1 MKLAMLGAVSLLVA
15 CKGKA
20 PSKAAAEGSAAPGSA
35 AVAPVAASDAA
46 TAPGSAAEAPP
57 VPPKVAALGATLEAL
72 LRELEG
78 DARSRKTCAHVM
90 AIQKQAIAVAREV
103 PPGVDAAAWETVN
116 EDIRG
121 SLEGLGPYCG
131 DDPPDDSVE
140 LPGLYAN
147 YKLLLTLLPRAAL
160 AAWQLQSTPVEVEC
174 LSPAAAS
181 KPADRAP
188 RRLARATPLTVCQ
201 QQANIGQA
209 CACLASSLASW
220 GASTGLEG
228 PVTCEPAELR
238 GAQAQLVILRDT
250 PADPATTAAGTAIVL
265 LARRGERWSA
275 LQVVDAAP
283 DVDLGETPN
292 ATHAVTVRAYQERT
306 GVGGTTIWIESQNQ
320 YTETDA
326 GEEEM
331 RGTASLTLCAIPTA
345 ASAQPSCDAPIRLAS
360 WDQTITRARG
370 DGNDQCAIRTGYAYR
385 ATLTSQGALTLAL
398 ERGKDDAGRAGR
410 YQR

>member
-1 MKLAMLGAVSLLVA
+1 V
-15 CKGKA
+15 A
-20 PSKAAAEGSAAPGSA
+20 PSE
-35 AVAPVAASDAA
+35 ASA
-46 TAPGSAAEAPP
+46 TAGSAAEAPP
-57 VPPKVAALGATLEAL
+57 LPPKVAALGATLEAL
-72 LRELEG
+72 LREPEG
-78 DARSRKTCAHVM
+78 DARSRKTCAQFM
-90 AIQKQAIAVAREV
+90 DIKKQAIAVAREV

-121 SLEGLGPYCG
+121 SLEGLGPSCG

-160 AAWQLQSTPVEVEC
+160 AAWQLQSKPVESEC
-174 LSPAAAS
+174 LSPAATG
-181 KPADRAP
+181 KPTDRAP
-188 RRLARATPLTVCQ
+188 RRLARATPIKVCQ
-201 QQANIGQA
+201 EQANIGQA

-228 PVTCEPAELR
+228 PVTCEPAEPR
-238 GAQAQLVILRDT
+238 GAQAQLVIVHDT
-250 PADPATTAAGTAIVL
+250 PADPAATARGTAFVL

-292 ATHAVTVRAYQERT
+292 AVHAVTVRAYQEQTDAAR
-306 GVGGTTIWIESQNQ
+306 TTIWIESQNQ

-331 RGTASLTLCAIPTA
+331 RGDASLTLCAIPTTQSEPA
-345 ASAQPSCDAPIRLAS
+345 SCDARIALAS

-370 DGNDQCAIRTGYAYR
+370 DGDDQCAVRTGYAYR
-385 ATLTSQGALTLAL
+385 ATLTSTGTLTLAL